1 MSYDAEKPFPKVGD
15 RIREDYGPA
24 SIATWKHAGVVLAV
38 LDKGQCIVVRRWC
51 GRRGHQYQCI
61 HEIEWCVRPYEI
73 LPKRKAKKPD
83 LGQGGGVNG
92 QEG

>member
-51 GRRGHQYQCI
+51 GRRGHQRFPRLCRWI
-61 HEIEWCVRPYEI
+61 RA
-73 LPKRKAKKPD
+73 KRWRM
-83 LGQGGGVNG
+83 GSI
-92 QEG
+92 